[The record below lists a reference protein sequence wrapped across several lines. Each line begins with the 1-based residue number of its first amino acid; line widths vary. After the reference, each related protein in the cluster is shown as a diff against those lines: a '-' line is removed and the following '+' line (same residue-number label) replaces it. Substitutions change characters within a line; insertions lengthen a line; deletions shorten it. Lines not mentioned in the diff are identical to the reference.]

1 VTQEPEWQ
9 RLHPLTP
16 LLRGGR
22 FLLVLAAIV
31 GQQGLRQADEVR
43 PAVVGALV
51 FAGTAVAVVI
61 GFFLWRATRY
71 RLTSTELQVDSGL
84 FQKRSRRVPLARL
97 QSVDVVRPIIARV
110 LGLAELRLEVV
121 GGGSTEAPLAYLSED
136 DAQRLRQAMLALAAG
151 RTHEPAQAED
161 QDHVLVVV
169 PTHVLVASVLLGA
182 PLVLLALLV
191 PVLLTVAVIDLS
203 AALPLALAL
212 VPAYAG
218 VVTVAGRRVLSEY
231 GFTVAE
237 SADGL
242 RLRHGL
248 LDTRAQTIPPGRVQA
263 IRVLEPLLWRPWGW
277 VRVEVDVAGYSGQ
290 RGEQQTDTS
299 ALLPVAPRALAQAVV
314 GRVLGGGL
322 PVAAAPVPERARWRA
337 PLSRP
342 RLRAGVDDRHLV
354 TTSGVLTTTTE
365 VVPLAKVQSLR
376 LTSGPWQQ
384 RLRLATLHADTAGRR
399 LPGAKA
405 HHRDLDEARALLVE
419 LSARTRAA
427 RRITAE

>member
-1 VTQEPEWQ
+1 MSDEPEWQ

-22 FLLVLAAIV
+22 FLLVLAAVV
-31 GQQGLRQADEVR
+31 GQQGLRQADDVD
-43 PAVVGALV
+43 PTAVGLLV
-51 FAGTAVAVVI
+51 FAATAVAVLV
-61 GFFLWRATRY
+61 GFLVWRATRY
-71 RLTSTELQVDSGL
+71 RLTATELQVDSGL

-136 DAQRLRQAMLALAAG
+136 DAQRLRQAMLSLAAG
-151 RTHEPAQAED
+151 RAEEAEPLDD

-169 PTHVLVASVLLGA
+169 PTKVLLASVLLGA
-182 PLVLLALLV
+182 PVVLLAVLV

-203 AALPLALAL
+203 AALPLGLAL

-218 VVTVAGRRVLSEY
+218 ILAVSGRRVLSEY

-342 RLRAGVDDRHLV
+342 RLHAGVDDRHLV

-419 LSARTRAA
+419 LSERARTA
-427 RRITAE
+427 RRAGSG